1 MLRAKQKL
9 VPVLAVGL
17 AVLLAGCLISG
28 TFVLDLKFTDAD
40 LAAHGNLYYTE
51 VDLTDNEIWQ
61 DHEDKLDEVQSVGF
75 EMWIT
80 NDGPQTTFNMYVENA
95 GGTVYTDTASVRANT
110 TQVVRGL
117 TLAADKQTHITYG
130 SSFSYLTNINTL
142 TKLARTGMFDFYAT
156 WTAASTVTI
165 DSLRVV
171 VVISASDS

>member
-1 MLRAKQKL
+1 MNRAKQKL
-9 VPVLAVGL
+9 VPIVATGL

-28 TFVLDLKFTDAD
+28 TFVLDLKFTDAE
-40 LAAHGNLYYTE
+40 LAKYDHLYYTE
-51 VDLTDNEIWQ
+51 VDLTDNDIWQ
-61 DHEDKLDEVQSVGF
+61 EHEDKLDEVQSVGF

-80 NDGPQTTFNMYVENA
+80 NVGPQTTFNMYVDRS
-95 GGTVYTDTASVRANT
+95 GGTVFTDTSDVSDST

-130 SSFSYLTNINTL
+130 SSFKYLTNIDVL
-142 TKLARTGMFDFYAT
+142 TKLARTGTFDFYAT
-156 WTAASTVTI
+156 WTQASTVTL